1 MKNIKKIMLLK
12 FYFLAS
18 ISVFLLTS
26 CSNDDGG
33 GASGALA
40 VTGISRSVIDDPLVE
55 GDRQVDVPTDVI
67 NAGNYYIIRGS
78 GFATLKSIS
87 FNGLESSFNST
98 MVTDNTIIVSV
109 NQKTP
114 YYNEMDEM
122 KIVTNVGTLK
132 YTVKVRPPSPSITA
146 FPINPNPGDIIT
158 IKGDYFLHPVVN
170 FGTTQVEPIE
180 STLTEI
186 KVQVPNEDIQYKY
199 LSITNVSGTTVAG
212 QSLGSAIYDDAYTSL
227 MSYNGLWDGT
237 NQYDIAYDKDVKQG
251 SKCILWGAGQWNGLY
266 IGINNSKFDFSK
278 YKAIRVSLKGQNS
291 GKIAVIVN
299 GNYSKI
305 PSYEFQSSWTYVEIP
320 FSAVGDPTQ
329 LNEIVFQEFGGK
341 VGGNTIY
348 IDDLGLVLK

>member
-1 MKNIKKIMLLK
+1 MKNIKKTTLLK

-26 CSNDDGG
+26 CSNDEGDS
-33 GASGALA
+33 SGAPV
-40 VTGISRSVIDDPLVE
+40 VTAISKSVVDDPLVE

-67 NAGNYYIIRGS
+67 NAGNTYIIRGS
-78 GFATLKSIS
+78 GFSTLKSIS
-87 FNGLESSFNST
+87 FNGLETVFNST
-98 MVTDNTIIVSV
+98 MVTDNAIVISV
-109 NQKTP
+109 DQDTP
-114 YYNEMDEM
+114 YYNEMDEL
-122 KIVTNVGTLK
+122 KIVTKGGTLI
-132 YTVKVRPPSPSITA
+132 YSVKVRPPSPSITG

-158 IKGDYFLHPVVN
+158 IKGDFFLRPVVN

-186 KVQVPNEDIQYKY
+186 KVQVPNENIQYKN

-212 QSLGSAIYDDAYTSL
+212 QSFGSAIYDDAYTSL
-227 MSYNGLWDGT
+227 MSYNGLWDST
-237 NQYDIAYDKDVKQG
+237 NAYDIAYDKDFSQG
-251 SKCILWGAGQWNGLY
+251 SKSIKWVAGQWNGLY
-266 IGINNSKFDFSK
+266 VGINNSTFDFSK

-305 PSYEFQSSWTYVEIP
+305 PNYEFSSSSWTYIEIP

-329 LNEIVFQEFGGK
+329 LTEIVFQEFGGK
-341 VGGNTIY
+341 AGGNTIY